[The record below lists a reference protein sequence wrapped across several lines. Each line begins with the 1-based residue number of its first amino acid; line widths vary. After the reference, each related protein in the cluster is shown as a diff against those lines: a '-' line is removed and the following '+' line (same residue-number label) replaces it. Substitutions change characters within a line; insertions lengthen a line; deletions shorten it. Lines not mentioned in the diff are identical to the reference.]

1 VTDNSA
7 DPTYLD
13 SEGSS
18 ESTEPGKQYRIV
30 VGVDDSACARN
41 ALSWACEEA
50 RLRGAELRI
59 VHAWSY
65 PSWAT
70 GYFVSPVEIDQAE
83 EWAKESLDSVLA
95 DSREQLIGLSAES
108 ILVEGPAAKVLI
120 DESKDADL
128 LVVGS
133 RGRGG
138 FSGLLLGSV
147 SQYVA
152 HHCSC
157 PVVIVR
163 NIPDHQHV

>member
-1 VTDNSA
+1 
-7 DPTYLD
+7 
-13 SEGSS
+13 
-18 ESTEPGKQYRIV
+18 
-30 VGVDDSACARN
+30 
-41 ALSWACEEA
+41 
-50 RLRGAELRI
+50 
-59 VHAWSY
+59 
-65 PSWAT
+65 
-70 GYFVSPVEIDQAE
+70 VEIDQAE

>member
-1 VTDNSA
+1 MAN
-7 DPTYLD
+7 L
-13 SEGSS
+13 G
-18 ESTEPGKQYRIV
+18 ESTDLERADSSDSPESGKRYRIV
-30 VGVDDSACARN
+30 VGVDDSDCARK
-41 ALSWACEEA
+41 ALSWACDEA

-70 GYFVSPVEIDQAE
+70 GYFVSPVEMDQAE
-83 EWAKESLDSVLA
+83 EWARESLESVLA
-95 DSREQLIGLSAES
+95 DAKEQLSGLSAES
-108 ILVEGPAAKVLI
+108 ILVEGPAAKMLI

-163 NIPDHQHV
+163 STTA